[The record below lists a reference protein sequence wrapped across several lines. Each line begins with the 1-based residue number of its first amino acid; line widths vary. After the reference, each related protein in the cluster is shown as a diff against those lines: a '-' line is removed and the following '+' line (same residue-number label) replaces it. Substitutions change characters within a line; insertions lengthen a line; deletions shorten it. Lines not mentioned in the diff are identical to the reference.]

1 MGESENGA
9 SRNQALDFA
18 KGILVLFMILYHWI
32 NYFVSIGGPVF
43 RYLRF
48 VPPSFIF
55 VAGFLIANVY
65 PAKYELGEIMVY
77 KRLMVRGLKLLTLF
91 TLLNVIAN
99 LLFVK
104 SYGRVMPGLDGFL
117 RDAATI
123 YISGNA
129 KAAFGVLVPIS
140 YLLLLSAGIFAAGR
154 ICKCSVHLACAA
166 SLLFMGFLEWKGFAS
181 SNVMLV
187 GIGLLGVVVGLHP
200 IEKINVWVDCPYV
213 LVGLNVAYIVAISI
227 WEVNSLLQIIGVCLS
242 VTSIYLV
249 GMKSVAWGG
258 VRNLVILLGRYSLF
272 GYIAQIG
279 LLQLLHRGIPYLNWD
294 SWSLL
299 ILSFISAF
307 LMTITAVGIMQW
319 SREKSNTVDRLY
331 RVTFT

>member
-104 SYGRVMPGLDGFL
+104 SYGRVMPGLDGF
-117 RDAATI
+117 
-123 YISGNA
+123 
-129 KAAFGVLVPIS
+129 
-140 YLLLLSAGIFAAGR
+140 FAR
-154 ICKCSVHLACAA
+154 CC
-166 SLLFMGFLEWKGFAS
+166 
-181 SNVMLV
+181 ND
-187 GIGLLGVVVGLHP
+187 LHF
-200 IEKINVWVDCPYV
+200 
-213 LVGLNVAYIVAISI
+213 
-227 WEVNSLLQIIGVCLS
+227 
-242 VTSIYLV
+242 
-249 GMKSVAWGG
+249 
-258 VRNLVILLGRYSLF
+258 R
-272 GYIAQIG
+272 
-279 LLQLLHRGIPYLNWD
+279 
-294 SWSLL
+294 
-299 ILSFISAF
+299 
-307 LMTITAVGIMQW
+307 
-319 SREKSNTVDRLY
+319 
-331 RVTFT
+331 